1 MTTCRY
7 LILLLASA
15 LLSACGG
22 SSENESCNVTNMRAI
37 TPEEVSNY
45 VAKAYEADGRP
56 YKWGGQSWEEGF
68 DCSGLVLWALEK
80 TDIADRWAYQD
91 KALSDVTADNLF
103 KYNVE
108 IINEADAEFGDLIF
122 FDADGDNIQEHMSI
136 LIEPA
141 PEKDSYKVFD
151 AYSVA
156 GEVKERI
163 VDAFR
168 SKSPKFARLQIAQ
181 YQCD

>member
-1 MTTCRY
+1 MTICRY
-7 LILLLASA
+7 SVLLISAA

-22 SSENESCNVTNMRAI
+22 SSKSESCYVTDIRAI
-37 TPEEVSNY
+37 TPEETSNY
-45 VAKAYEADGRP
+45 VAKAFEADGRP
-56 YKWGGQSWEEGF
+56 YTWGGQSWEEGF
-68 DCSGLVLWALEK
+68 DCSGLVLWALEN

-151 AYSVA
+151 AYSLA

-163 VDAFR
+163 VEDFR
-168 SKSPKFARLQIAQ
+168 LKRPKFARLKIAQ
-181 YQCD
+181 YRCD